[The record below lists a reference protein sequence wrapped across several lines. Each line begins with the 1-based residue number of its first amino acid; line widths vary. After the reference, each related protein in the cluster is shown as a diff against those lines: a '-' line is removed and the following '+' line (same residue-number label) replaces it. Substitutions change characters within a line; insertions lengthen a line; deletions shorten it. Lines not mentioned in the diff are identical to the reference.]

1 MQRSGEYI
9 NNLSGEAMYKSFR
22 PAPLPP
28 VIDMDSEMVSLL
40 TGATKALATL
50 DTLSSY
56 IPNMNLFV
64 SMYVRKEALL
74 SSQIEGTQ
82 ATLEDVL
89 DPLIEKNAN
98 QNVSD
103 VVNYIKATEFALERM
118 NTLPLCN
125 RLIKEVHEV
134 LMSGVRGQ
142 EKNPGEFRTSQNWIG
157 AAGSSLK
164 NARYIPPNPD
174 DMINAMSDLEKYVNS
189 DDSLDL
195 LIQAA
200 LLHYQFETIHPFLD
214 GNGRVGRL
222 LITLFLMEKK
232 VLNSPALYISYYLK
246 KNRIE
251 YYDRMSEV
259 RNKDNYE
266 QWIKFFLNAIKESAD
281 ESVDTIKKLSVLHDS
296 NIEKINAMGRAAKNA
311 RAVFD
316 YLEQNPIIDIGKTA
330 EELNLAFSTVSLAVN
345 RLVDAGI
352 LIKTNNAN
360 RNRVFSYEEYL
371 TILRKDT

>member
-1 MQRSGEYI
+1 MQRAGEYI
-9 NNLSGEAMYKSFR
+9 DNLSGDAAYRSFR

-28 VIDMDSEMVSLL
+28 HIEMDSETVSLL
-40 TGATKALATL
+40 TDASKALAML
-50 DTLSSY
+50 DTMSSY
-56 IPNMNLFV
+56 VPNMSLFV

-89 DPLIEKNAN
+89 DPLVSKNAN
-98 QNVSD
+98 QNVAD

-125 RLIKEVHEV
+125 RLIKETHGV

-157 AAGSSLK
+157 AAGSSIK
-164 NARYIPPNPD
+164 NARYIPPNPE
-174 DMINAMSDLEKYVNS
+174 DMLNAMSDLEKYINS

-195 LIQAA
+195 LVQAA

-222 LITLFLMEKK
+222 LITLFLIEKN
-232 VLNSPALYISYYLK
+232 VLKSPALYISYFLK
-246 KNRIE
+246 KNRVE

-266 QWIKFFLNAIKESAD
+266 QWIKFFLNAVKESAY
-281 ESVDTIKKLSVLHDS
+281 EAVDTIKKLSVLHETS
-296 NIEKINAMGRAAKNA
+296 IEKINAMGRASKNTA
-311 RAVFD
+311 MVFE
-316 YLEQNPIIDIGKTA
+316 YLERNPIIDLGKTA
-330 EELNLAFSTVSLAVN
+330 KELGLAFSTVSLAVN
-345 RLVDAGI
+345 RLVSAGI
-352 LIKTNNAN
+352 LVQTNNAN
-360 RNRVFSYEEYL
+360 RNRVFAYEDYL
-371 TILRKDT
+371 NILRKDT